1 MVCKCVDVRGDHGA
15 VQATLQHGDLVIHRA
30 AGQDVNWNE
39 FITSIFEGYVLCLEK
54 KNPWLTFSMN
64 NNYANIYIFLSTQN
78 YAKKYTYWS
87 KYLFA
92 AKFLNFMLDLQQLNF
107 ARIANKA
114 IRPVLLLSI
123 PSELFR
129 FRAPFPDINGHK

>member
-1 MVCKCVDVRGDHGA
+1 
-15 VQATLQHGDLVIHRA
+15 
-30 AGQDVNWNE
+30 
-39 FITSIFEGYVLCLEK
+39 
-54 KNPWLTFSMN
+54 MN
-64 NNYANIYIFLSTQN
+64 NNYANIYIFFSTQK
-78 YAKKYTYWS
+78 YAKKYIYWS

-123 PSELFR
+123 PSELLR
-129 FRAPFPDINGHK
+129 FKAPFPDINGHK